1 VWSAGSTPEQKF
13 FHYRSATADG
23 KSHWRDER
31 APVFEGAKIFR
42 AKGCLNC
49 HLISGNG
56 GRRGPDL
63 TYIGDTLSESD
74 IIIRIVN
81 GGVNVPAF
89 GNSLKPEELA
99 QLTAFL
105 QSRKHPSA
113 CWVGNDPALRN
124 RTLAYS

>member
-1 VWSAGSTPEQKF
+1 
-13 FHYRSATADG
+13 
-23 KSHWRDER
+23 
-31 APVFEGAKIFR
+31 VFEGAKIFR

-105 QSRKHPSA
+105 QSRKRPSA

-124 RTLAYS
+124 RTLAYSSRRVLGPGGAHDEIGHVICDGVLPLPL